1 MTTGRASLALFA
13 LPLIAFAPPAAA
25 QLNAFFAGDT
35 TRVCVQSGAGF
46 DANLALLGSAKI
58 NSAVVVSQLFFRP
71 DGTGTISKSNLRI
84 AHNATGTGATPAVE
98 HTGTCSFTYTF
109 DPAASKVKATGMIC
123 DSVDLTGPEA
133 GQTTHTTDVHGEWVL
148 LEGGTKL
155 VHVSTAPSV
164 EHRQNLTTGET
175 SQRICHRDG
184 VFVLRGP
191 AQAN

>member
-1 MTTGRASLALFA
+1 MALLA
-13 LPLIAFAPPAAA
+13 LPLVVFTLPAAA

-35 TRVCVQSGAGF
+35 TRVCVQSAAGF
-46 DANLALLGSAKI
+46 DANLALLGAAKI
-58 NSAVVVSQLFFRP
+58 NSAVVASQLFFYP
-71 DGTGTISKSNLRI
+71 DGTGSLSKSNLRI
-84 AHNATGTGATPAVE
+84 AHNATGAGATPAVE

-109 DPAASKVKATGMIC
+109 DTAASKIKATAMTC
-123 DSVDLTGPEA
+123 DSVDLTGPET

-148 LEGGTKL
+148 LERGTKL

-184 VFVLRGP
+184 VFILRGP